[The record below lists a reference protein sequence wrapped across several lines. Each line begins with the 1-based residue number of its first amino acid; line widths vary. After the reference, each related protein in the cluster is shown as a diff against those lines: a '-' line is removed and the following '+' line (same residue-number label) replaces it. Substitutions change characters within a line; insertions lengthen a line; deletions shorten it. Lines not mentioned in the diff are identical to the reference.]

1 MTEKNINEALVNAY
15 IGTGDKVDKLKN
27 GSFSWCAFFFGPLYF
42 MYRKMVG
49 LGIAILLLETVIASL
64 SIPLSV
70 CLLIDVIISVSLGL
84 LFKKLYVKHVE
95 KETEK
100 IKNSNAT
107 KTDEEIITLCTKKGK
122 PSVGMVALGILLSMI
137 LLFIVSAINPNSTFS
152 RTMEI
157 INSNDKKLKNLQESL
172 DVSGN
177 IEFELP
183 KGFEK
188 SSISTEMLP
197 VYDYEKDNSSCTLM
211 MATYAQNEG
220 ETAKSFIENISL
232 TPGESMGSITTQTIN
247 GVEWSKVQVTGQPI
261 YGNTAIY
268 EYYYVVT
275 KNNKIYKV
283 SYSIY
288 RDENGSCANA
298 QEEIVNSLKI
308 KRQ

>member
-42 MYRKMVG
+42 MYRKMIG
-49 LGIAILLLETVIASL
+49 LGIAILLLESVITSL

-183 KGFEK
+183 KGFEE
-188 SSISTEMLP
+188 TEFSAEMMP
-197 VYDYEKDNSSCTLM
+197 TYEYERDNSNCVLTVN
-211 MATYAQNEG
+211 TFVQNDG
-220 ETAKSFIENISL
+220 ETVKSFIDEISL
-232 TPGESMGSITTQTIN
+232 EPGESMGDITTQTVN
-247 GVEWSKVQVTGQPI
+247 GVEWSKVRVTGQPI
-261 YGNTAIY
+261 YGTAPTY
-268 EYYYVVT
+268 DYYYVT
-275 KNNKIYKV
+275 AKNDKIYEV
-283 SYSIY
+283 QYSIY
-288 RDENGSCANA
+288 RDEAGVCASV
-298 QEEIVNSLKI
+298 QEDIVNSLKI
-308 KRQ
+308 KR